1 MHHQLIKRALKYHPD
16 SEVAEP
22 GSEYIDNF
30 RSRAHFELL
39 HVAPLEKNLIDG
51 SIMLPGRR
59 TNLAFFRSSPP
70 PSPLNAEGLYI
81 QTRFPQTIISQ
92 V

>member
-1 MHHQLIKRALKYHPD
+1 MHHQFIKRAIKYHPD

-59 TNLAFFRSSPP
+59 ANPMLR
-70 PSPLNAEGLYI
+70 
-81 QTRFPQTIISQ
+81 
-92 V
+92 

>member
-1 MHHQLIKRALKYHPD
+1 MHHQLIKRAIKYHPD

-39 HVAPLEKNLIDG
+39 HVALLEKNLIDG
-51 SIMLPGRR
+51 SMMLPGRR
-59 TNLAFFRSSPP
+59 TNLAFFGGS
-70 PSPLNAEGLYI
+70 PSPSALNLEGLYV
-81 QTRFPQTIISQ
+81 QARFRQTIISQ

>member
-1 MHHQLIKRALKYHPD
+1 MHHQFIKRAIKYHPD

-51 SIMLPGRR
+51 SIMLPG
-59 TNLAFFRSSPP
+59 
-70 PSPLNAEGLYI
+70 
-81 QTRFPQTIISQ
+81 
-92 V
+92 